1 VRLTLRTL
9 LAYLDDTLEPAQAK
23 LIGQKIAESDQ
34 ARGLIERIQQV
45 TRRRRVTTPPDHGPG
60 GKIDA
65 NTLGEYLDN
74 AVAPEKAAEIEEIC
88 LASDAHLAEIAA
100 CHQVLSLILGEPAL
114 VPPSARQRM
123 YGLVK
128 GPEAI
133 PFRKPPSTGSKGDI
147 DLNDGREVDDT
158 LRLGLPPVIGKHK
171 GNPLVMVVA
180 GVVAACLL
188 LVAVWQLLRKPA
200 EPTMGPNHNSN
211 TQVVQVAPAK
221 DKTPPIVE
229 RQGGHDETKQ
239 EKQDDAKQTKAE
251 HKNKKEDD
259 KKAPADF
266 KLPPVVI
273 ETTGGPP
280 SHVVQP
286 IGHVVDEGKDRAI
299 LLQYVADKMQWQR
312 IGGKNAEV
320 SSGVPLVSLP
330 AAKSV
335 IQVDKGLK
343 LTLVGTMPELF
354 FPPALYESAVVLH
367 ASEQVDLDLTLRRGR
382 IRVKAPERPARIR
395 IRFDNPTQPD
405 QHELVEIATER
416 PATEFLVER
425 WSTFDER
432 YFKNAKSAERKGPV
446 ANFACFVL
454 SGSLQLRM
462 NDVAMTLMEPPGFV
476 QAYWNSRS
484 GLEKPI
490 SFKTLPEGLKSMQP
504 LPADADT
511 RPRANLLR
519 ARDDLHKDLAV
530 KAVDVVL
537 AEGLK
542 SSEPAARRLACCCLA
557 ALDELSSVIEAL
569 EQEPAQD
576 LRWSATESLR
586 NWIAAG
592 RDNDY
597 KLYDLLKSKYRAFEA
612 DTIMTLLHGFN
623 EKDLAN
629 PDAYELLVGYLN
641 HPQMPIRELAYLNL
655 VRLVPAGQKI
665 RYSAAA
671 DATTRQ
677 QAQTAWRA
685 LMPLHQAPPTPMKK
699 Q

>member
-1 VRLTLRTL
+1 MRLTLRTL

-34 ARGLIERIQQV
+34 ARELIERIQQV
-45 TRRRRVTTPPDHGPG
+45 TRRRRLTTPPDHGPG
-60 GKIDA
+60 GKIDP

-133 PFRKPPSTGSKGDI
+133 PFRKPPTTGSKGDI
-147 DLNDGREVDDT
+147 DLSDGRDVDDT

-171 GNPLVMVVA
+171 GNPLVMVAA

-188 LVAVWQLLRKPA
+188 LVAIWQLLRKPA
-200 EPTMGPNHNSN
+200 DSAMGPSHNNN
-211 TQVVQVAPAK
+211 TQVVQVAPDK
-221 DKTPPIVE
+221 DKTPPIIE
-229 RQGGHDETKQ
+229 RKGTIDEVKQ
-239 EKQDDAKQTKAE
+239 EKQDDPKKDKDEQ
-251 HKNKKEDD
+251 KNGKTVEKK
-259 KKAPADF
+259 PAADV

-273 ETTGGPP
+273 VAPGGAP
-280 SHVVQP
+280 SHVVQS
-286 IGHVVDEGKDRAI
+286 IGKLVNGAKDPAI
-299 LLQYVADKMQWQR
+299 LLQYVANKMEWQR

-335 IQVDKGLK
+335 IQIDNGLK
-343 LTLVGTMPELF
+343 LTLVGSMPELI

-367 ASEQVDLDLTLRRGR
+367 ASEQADLDLTLRRGR
-382 IRVKAPERPARIR
+382 IRVVSPERAAKVR
-395 IRFDNPTQPD
+395 IRFDNPTHPD
-405 QHELVEIATER
+405 QQELVEITTQR
-416 PATEFLVER
+416 PGTEFLVER

-432 YFKNAKSAERKGPV
+432 FFKNANSAERKGPV
-446 ANFACFVL
+446 ANLACFVL
-454 SGSLQLRM
+454 SGALQFRM
-462 NDVAMTLMEPPGFV
+462 NDVAMPLTEAPGLV

-490 SFKTLPEGLKSMQP
+490 SFKKLPEGLKSMQP
-504 LPADADT
+504 LPPDAD
-511 RPRANLLR
+511 PRLRAGLLR

-542 SSEPAARRLACCCLA
+542 SPEPAARRLACCSLA

-569 EQEPAQD
+569 EQEPAPD
-576 LRWSATESLR
+576 LRWSAAESLR

-592 RDNDY
+592 RDHDY
-597 KLYDLLKSKYRAFEA
+597 KLYELLKSKYRAFEA
-612 DTIMTLLHGFN
+612 ENIMTLLHGFS
-623 EKDLAN
+623 EKELAN
-629 PDAYELLVGYLN
+629 PDTYELLIGYLN
-641 HPQMPIRELAYLNL
+641 HPQMPIRELAYQYLL
-655 VRLVPAGQKI
+655 RLAPAGQKI

-671 DATTRQ
+671 DATVRQ

-685 LMPLHQAPPTPMKK
+685 LIPANQVPPMPMKK
-699 Q
+699 